1 MNLVT
6 LDFETFFCNKTYSV
20 KKMGT
25 EPYIRDARFRA
36 HGCSIKLW
44 GQTCWYPHAQLV
56 GERPQDRKGLFG
68 DIDWSNTAVLCHHAH
83 FDGLILAHH
92 YGVRPALWLDTLSM
106 ARAILGNHIS
116 LSLDDLRRHFWM
128 PVKHTPYHLFDGK
141 QWGELDAS
149 TRDLIAA
156 GCCDEVESI
165 EQIFMLLM
173 AGAGTKRPFP
183 IEELAVIDMTI
194 RAFTEPV
201 LKADMQ
207 LLGEIWWEE
216 HNSRAERLAWLNI
229 DKKAVGG
236 VESFAELLRE
246 AGVEPEYKVGKP
258 NPDGSIK
265 LIYAFAKTDDFMREL
280 LESEDD
286 YIRTLAEARIGAKS
300 TLLQS
305 RAERIADM
313 ATRGNLCIYLKY
325 AAANTLRWGGGDK
338 TNFQNLR
345 RSDPETKKVSKLRRA
360 IGSAPDEWVA
370 GPDESQIECI
380 AEGQLVCTRDRGQV
394 PIESVSV
401 DDFVWD
407 GVEWVCHEGL
417 IYKGERHVITYQ
429 GLTATPEHIVY
440 PEAYQGGITLA
451 KAAEAG
457 CDLRNAG
464 AAVPLHQTSVRS
476 TFLRRVQ
483 DLWST
488 WNRIQICQC
497 AGNGQLCASLST
509 SFDIQRAGSRSQRQ
523 RWSLRSWKLAIVNTT
538 CQCQQSLYYVLDTVW
553 PQSAC
558 HAGFH
563 PSASR
568 MRLWAGSNQRI
579 GRARVNRRADRR
591 TLSNQ
596 LLSNDLAQAPKNVA
610 KVYDLLN
617 AGPRHRF
624 MVSDVIVSNCR
635 LLNFCAGQWDVVE
648 KFRRKE
654 DPYVG
659 IASAF
664 YQRPITKADE
674 AERGTGK
681 QAELSCGYG
690 SSGPKF
696 VRTAALGTYGPPVS
710 LTAQQGRDF
719 VGLYRETHP
728 AICSKPDGLWAFADN
743 VMLPALARGDQL
755 VWGPC
760 VIADRRIWMPN
771 GLPLIFD
778 TLEYA
783 FGPQFLF
790 GKGWQ
795 LKRRNGWQVMYGSKL
810 VQNLMEA
817 LGRCIISQAMIRI
830 RQRTGLRFALTSH
843 DNIIYTIKRD
853 ERAEAT
859 EAIIKEEMI
868 REPSWLPGIPLDV
881 DSYLGERMEK

>member
-25 EPYIRDARFRA
+25 EPYVRDARFQA
-36 HGCSIKLW
+36 HGCGIKLW

-141 QWGELDAS
+141 QWNELDAP

-165 EQIFMLLM
+165 EQIFRLLM

-216 HNSRAERLAWLNI
+216 HNTRAERLTWLNI

-280 LESEDD
+280 LEDDDD

-360 IGSAPDEWVA
+360 IGSAPDEWIA
-370 GPDESQIECI
+370 GPDESQIE
-380 AEGQLVCTRDRGQV
+380 
-394 PIESVSV
+394 
-401 DDFVWD
+401 
-407 GVEWVCHEGL
+407 
-417 IYKGERHVITYQ
+417 
-429 GLTATPEHIVY
+429 
-440 PEAYQGGITLA
+440 
-451 KAAEAG
+451 
-457 CDLRNAG
+457 
-464 AAVPLHQTSVRS
+464 
-476 TFLRRVQ
+476 
-483 DLWST
+483 
-488 WNRIQICQC
+488 
-497 AGNGQLCASLST
+497 
-509 SFDIQRAGSRSQRQ
+509 
-523 RWSLRSWKLAIVNTT
+523 
-538 CQCQQSLYYVLDTVW
+538 
-553 PQSAC
+553 
-558 HAGFH
+558 
-563 PSASR
+563 
-568 MRLWAGSNQRI
+568 
-579 GRARVNRRADRR
+579 
-591 TLSNQ
+591 
-596 LLSNDLAQAPKNVA
+596 
-610 KVYDLLN
+610 
-617 AGPRHRF
+617 
-624 MVSDVIVSNCR
+624 CR

-771 GLPLIFD
+771 GLPLLFD

-817 LGRCIISQAMIRI
+817 LGRCIVSQAMIRI